1 MSQPSQ
7 LTMASLSL
15 EIYGSSWLL
24 VHFVK
29 LILLGCPC
37 GTCNN
42 NNAKQNNVEFNFN
55 TLRWNPKLRCILPTL
70 LFYPRNIILNC
81 HRWVANFFVV
91 LNPPQL
97 LPKVLHN
104 YLFIYLFIY
113 YNLMAVSKV
122 KAIRTIRKVNELQRP
137 HIKCSKTWLFYD

>member
-7 LTMASLSL
+7 KTLTMASLSL
-15 EIYGSSWLL
+15 KIYGSSWLL

-42 NNAKQNNVEFNFN
+42 NYAKQNNVEFNFN
-55 TLRWNPKLRCILPTL
+55 TLRWNPKLRCILPTP

-81 HRWVANFFVV
+81 HRWVANFLFV
-91 LNPPQL
+91 LNPPEL

-104 YLFIYLFIY
+104 YLFIY

-122 KAIRTIRKVNELQRP
+122 KAITTICKVKELQPP
-137 HIKCSKTWLFYD
+137 HVKCSKTWLFYD